1 MNRDP
6 YIIFLNAQG
15 NAVFVIAAWAGAV
28 LGPMFIM
35 ATFGDFSD
43 SGFCLGIGLSTFPL
57 LAICY
62 GAKALSRGNSLDF
75 VVYALITAL
84 VLLASVAH
92 MLLYP
97 VFWFGST

>member
-1 MNRDP
+1 MSRDP
-6 YIIFLNAQG
+6 HVIFLNAQG
-15 NAVFVIAAWAGAV
+15 NAVFVVAAWVGAV

-35 ATFGDFSD
+35 ATFGNFTD
-43 SGFCLGIGLSTFPL
+43 SEFYLGIGLSAFPL

-62 GAKALSRGNSLDF
+62 GTKALSRSNTLDF

-84 VLLASVAH
+84 VLLAAVAH

-97 VFWFGST
+97 VFWFGTT

>member
-6 YIIFLNAQG
+6 YIIFVNAQG
-15 NAVFVIAAWAGAV
+15 NAFFVIAAWAGAV

-35 ATFGDFSD
+35 TAFGDFSD
-43 SGFCLGIGLSTFPL
+43 SGFYLGVGLSTFPL
-57 LAICY
+57 LAIRY
-62 GAKALSRGNSLDF
+62 GTKALSRGNSLDF

-84 VLLASVAH
+84 ALLATVAH

-97 VFWFGST
+97 VFWFGNT